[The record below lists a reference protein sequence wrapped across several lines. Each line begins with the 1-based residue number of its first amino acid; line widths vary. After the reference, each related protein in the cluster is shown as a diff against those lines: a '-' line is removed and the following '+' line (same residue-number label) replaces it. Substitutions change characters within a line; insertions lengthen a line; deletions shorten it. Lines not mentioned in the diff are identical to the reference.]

1 MTSGIS
7 FALHRS
13 PSTVRKVVICKS
25 LYGRTGE
32 KKPLPRANVREV
44 SMRSTE
50 ILSGKLGSEDRFSPS
65 RLGQEVA
72 REYTYQPAVA
82 QSF

>member
-1 MTSGIS
+1 
-7 FALHRS
+7 
-13 PSTVRKVVICKS
+13 
-25 LYGRTGE
+25 
-32 KKPLPRANVREV
+32 
-44 SMRSTE
+44 MRSTE